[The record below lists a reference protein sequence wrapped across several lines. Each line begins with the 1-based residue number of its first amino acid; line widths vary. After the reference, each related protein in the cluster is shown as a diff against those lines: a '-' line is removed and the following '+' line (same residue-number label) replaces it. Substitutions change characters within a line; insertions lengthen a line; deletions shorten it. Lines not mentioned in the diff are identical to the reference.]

1 MTEPLYLISAIVR
14 QAGLGDGM
22 RCKCATKADVGGI
35 TPGHRRRVKLGSQ
48 INRQGVIYIYI
59 YID

>member
-22 RCKCATKADVGGI
+22 RCKCATKADVRGS
-35 TPGHRRRVKLGSQ
+35 HRVTGEELNLGLKS
-48 INRQGVIYIYI
+48 IARERDIYV
-59 YID
+59 D